1 MDRRFEI
8 TDHTADIGITA
19 YGENLAGLM
28 ANAAC
33 GMLSLIIDPQ
43 TVNSTLTSRIEL
55 EEQDNVTLL
64 VGWLNALLY
73 ELEVNRLLFKEF
85 DVVVSGP
92 AKLSAAC
99 RGEKLD
105 LSKHRLIREVK
116 AATYHNLSISEEKG
130 IYSASIIFDI

>member
-1 MDRRFEI
+1 MDLRFKV

-19 YGENLAGLM
+19 YGEDLAGLM
-28 ANAAC
+28 ANAAR
-33 GMLSLIIDPQ
+33 GMLSLIVDPQ

-64 VGWLNALLY
+64 VVWLNTLLY
-73 ELEVNRLLFKEF
+73 ELDVNRLLFCEF
-85 DVVVSGP
+85 DIVVSGP
-92 AKLSAAC
+92 AKLSAVC